1 MHSVKSTRGRP
12 YSKELKALAQAL
24 AQRKLA
30 NDCNFHLVPFDS
42 PSSSSQYRPTRHE
55 KEREREITCALHQP
69 RLKLLGFL
77 SYTFEGNA
85 ETSHQCDTQCHRHIR
100 PYIAASRFLTFCAA
114 ANGSFHRQ
122 LAKPAVK
129 AAFRIQTDL
138 VKMQVP

>member
-1 MHSVKSTRGRP
+1 MTATFIWSRLILHRPRLSTG
-12 YSKELKALAQAL
+12 LHVM
-24 AQRKLA
+24 RK
-30 NDCNFHLVPFDS
+30 
-42 PSSSSQYRPTRHE
+42 
-55 KEREREITCALHQP
+55 REREITCALHQP

>member
-1 MHSVKSTRGRP
+1 M
-12 YSKELKALAQAL
+12 
-24 AQRKLA
+24 
-30 NDCNFHLVPFDS
+30 
-42 PSSSSQYRPTRHE
+42 
-55 KEREREITCALHQP
+55 RERETSCALHQC
-69 RLKLLGFL
+69 RLKLLEFL

-85 ETSHQCDTQCHRHIR
+85 ETSNQCDTQCHNHT
-100 PYIAASRFLTFCAA
+100 PYSLNIAASRFMIKFVAFGAA